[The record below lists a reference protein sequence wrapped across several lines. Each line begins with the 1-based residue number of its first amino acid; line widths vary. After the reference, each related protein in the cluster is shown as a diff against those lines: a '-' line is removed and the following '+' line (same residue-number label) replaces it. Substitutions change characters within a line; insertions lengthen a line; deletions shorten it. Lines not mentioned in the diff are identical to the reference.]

1 MFQSIKGEYNLKAK
15 DLWVLLTYILMQ
27 YSGVIGVR
35 YLAKTNLYSNQPPSI
50 AVKEAV
56 GLWSCISFIVGLII
70 ILILLKT
77 SVFDSWRKLDKPETL
92 KVIRWSAM
100 GYFLAM
106 AIQLICSML
115 IIWLFHVNH
124 ASENTEQILEIARLN
139 PAFIIIPSLIAPILE
154 EIIFRKIL
162 FGSLSKRLHVILAAV
177 IRSSIFAFM
186 HGDLPF
192 FLSYFGIG
200 MLFCFLYKRTN
211 TLLVPILTHMLM
223 NSFVVI
229 QQLHLLN
236 K

>member
-1 MFQSIKGEYNLKAK
+1 
-15 DLWVLLTYILMQ
+15 MQ
-27 YSGVIGVR
+27 YSGVFGIR
-35 YLAKTNLYSNQPPSI
+35 YLLKTNLFSNQPHSI
-50 AVKEAV
+50 AVKEAA
-56 GLWSCISFIVGLII
+56 GMWACISFVVGLII
-70 ILILLKT
+70 ILILLRT
-77 SVFDSWRKLDKPETL
+77 SVIENKKKLDKPEVL

-106 AIQLICSML
+106 VIQIICIKL
-115 IIWLFHVNH
+115 IILVFDVNH
-124 ASENTEQILEIARLN
+124 ASQNTEQILEIARLN

-162 FGSLSKRLHVILAAV
+162 FGSLSKRLHFILAAG
-177 IRSSIFAFM
+177 ISSSIFAFM

-211 TLLVPILTHMLM
+211 NLLVPILTHMLM

-236 K
+236 KMMH

>member
-1 MFQSIKGEYNLKAK
+1 LKAK

-27 YSGVIGVR
+27 YSGVFGIR
-35 YLAKTNLYSNQPPSI
+35 YLLKTNLYSNQSHSI
-50 AVKEAV
+50 AVKEAA
-56 GLWSCISFIVGLII
+56 GLWACISFIVGLII
-70 ILILLKT
+70 ILILLRS
-77 SVFDSWRKLDKPETL
+77 SVIENRKKLNKPEVL
-92 KVIRWSAM
+92 KVIQWSAL
-100 GYFLAM
+100 GYLSAM
-106 AIQLICSML
+106 VIQLICSML
-115 IIWLFHVNH
+115 IILLFHVNH
-124 ASENTEQILEIARLN
+124 SSQNTEQILEIARLN

-162 FGSLSKRLHVILAAV
+162 FGSLSKRLHFIPAAV
-177 IRSSIFAFM
+177 ISSSIFAFM

-211 TLLVPILTHMLM
+211 SLLVPILTHMLM

-236 K
+236 N